1 MQGKKKTCFIYVRV
15 STKMQAEQGESI
27 DAQLYELER
36 YAKLN
41 DMRVLG
47 TYIDDGYSGKSITGR
62 PHFQEMLEAI
72 KSGTCVDYILVF
84 KLSRFGRNAAD
95 SLNSL
100 QLMQDYG
107 TNLICVKDGI
117 NSEAQMGKMMIAF
130 LAAFAEM
137 ERENIIVQTSA
148 GREQK
153 AREGKWNGG
162 QAPFGYKLVKDEK
175 GDGHLE
181 IDEAEAEVV
190 RLIFKMYTKTTK
202 GSHVIA
208 RELNAKGYRKKVR
221 GNGKYEFFAPGT
233 IKNILRNPVYAGLIA
248 FGRRRMELVKGTR
261 NEYKPV
267 AQKNFDIYEGEHA
280 AIIDMATWEATKERL
295 ARDSRPFPEPNPDA
309 HVHLLT
315 GMLRCPVCGRA
326 MVSNVTPSKYVKKDG
341 TLGKSTYAYTCKY
354 SKKHFG
360 PDCTFTRQYSQSYID
375 KEVIELVKRAA
386 HSEVFYER
394 LREEL
399 DDSTDIEKLEADV
412 ERIRKAIA
420 NNEAA
425 RRMLSRKLDAL
436 DAGDKNYER
445 KYEDMQER
453 LDRLYD
459 ECGEMDDELYNAEA
473 MLESA
478 QENRFTTKTVYEM
491 LDEFQENFDGY
502 DPQKQ
507 KEILCSI
514 IDSIE
519 IKPDANVKKG
529 DFIVKRVTFKC
540 PVSFYRG
547 ITEEMQ
553 EQLGIETFER
563 LETTEYVREE
573 NSRDGQHTVESIVL
587 LSKLKSNR
595 LKHINVELEMDEL
608 DLTVAERSNL

>member
-1 MQGKKKTCFIYVRV
+1 
-15 STKMQAEQGESI
+15 MQAEQGESI

-72 KSGTCVDYILVF
+72 KSGACVDYILVF

-233 IKNILRNPVYAGLIA
+233 IKNMLRNPVYAGLIA

-375 KEVIELVKRAA
+375 KEVIEL
-386 HSEVFYER
+386 
-394 LREEL
+394 
-399 DDSTDIEKLEADV
+399 
-412 ERIRKAIA
+412 
-420 NNEAA
+420 
-425 RRMLSRKLDAL
+425 DAL

-459 ECGEMDDELYNAEA
+459 ECGEMDDELYNTEA

-547 ITEEMQ
+547 MTEEMQ

-573 NSRDGQHTVESIVL
+573 NSRDGQHTVESVCVL
-587 LSKLKSNR
+587 EKKQFNLKPTKKAQRQAQFRSSKMSK
-595 LKHINVELEMDEL
+595 KKC
-608 DLTVAERSNL
+608 